1 MQRNGV
7 GSLFEIVRRV
17 QIGNEPR
24 LNRSPYQP
32 FLRQSTGSRAVDTKK
47 ESDPAK
53 MIGCFL
59 PRLADDRYVQLPTD
73 DLSDLASRYA
83 LVGHAVISGCRGAF
97 LKRKPVEMS
106 SIESMHRGPAV
117 ESVPYKCGNAL
128 FPCDAN
134 QARYKAVITVAVDRW
149 RKPQHRC
156 ADSTCRQRKRR
167 LLRLPWEV
175 GIVCILFYCE
185 RALALSEQGPGRD
198 DQRAISARER
208 PAESLDGTP
217 IRLGGWPVV

>member
-24 LNRSPYQP
+24 LNRSPSQP

-156 ADSTCRQRKRR
+156 ADSTCRQRRHR
-167 LLRLPWEV
+167 LLRLAGGV
-175 GIVCILFYCE
+175 GIGHIPFCCA
-185 RALALSEQGPGRD
+185 RALALNEQGSGSD
-198 DQRAISARER
+198 DQRAIRIRER
-208 PAESLDGTP
+208 TAESLDGPP
-217 IRLGGWPVV
+217 IRLGGRPIV